1 MDFDMKRKMGYVT
14 TLAIAIWGFS
24 LLVLSPAVC
33 AQAAGTVA
41 ENSRPPLQITHQ
53 TAVKVVV
60 QVNYSDTIPNGI
72 SKQVLAVKNLHDQY
86 TRLGMKAG
94 KDFDIVMVFRADGV
108 QFLLDDAAY
117 DAKVR
122 QPHPKGNPNRAILE
136 ALHAGGVT
144 MYQCNV
150 AMKLKG
156 YEPEEL
162 LPFSRLVES
171 GIGAL
176 VDLEKSGYLS
186 VTP

>member
-1 MDFDMKRKMGYVT
+1 MKRKIGFLAT
-14 TLAIAIWGFS
+14 TVIAIWSFF

-33 AQAAGTVA
+33 AQAIGTVA
-41 ENSRPPLQITHQ
+41 ESTKPPLQITHQ
-53 TAVKVVV
+53 TALKVVV
-60 QVNYSDTIPNGI
+60 QVNYSDTLPNGI

-86 TRLGMKAG
+86 SRLGMKAG
-94 KDFDIVMVFRADGV
+94 KDYDIVVVFRADGV
-108 QFLLDDAAY
+108 QFLLNDEAY
-117 DAKVR
+117 DAKVK
-122 QPHPKGNPNRAILE
+122 QPHAKGNPNRALLE

-176 VDLEKSGYLS
+176 VDLEKSGYLP

>member
-1 MDFDMKRKMGYVT
+1 MKRKMSFVT
-14 TLAIAIWGFS
+14 TAVIAVWSFF
-24 LLVLSPAVC
+24 LLVMSPAVC
-33 AQAAGTVA
+33 AQALDSAA
-41 ENSRPPLQITHQ
+41 ENTKPPLQITHQ

-60 QVNYSDTIPNGI
+60 QINYSDTLPNGI

-86 TRLGMKAG
+86 SRLGMKAG
-94 KDFDIVMVFRADGV
+94 KDYDIVMVFRADGV
-108 QFLLDDAAY
+108 QFLLDDDAY
-117 DAKVR
+117 DAKVK
-122 QPHPKGNPNRAILE
+122 QPHPKGNPNRALLE
-136 ALHAGGVT
+136 ALHTGGVT

-176 VDLEKSGYLS
+176 VDLEKSGYLP